1 LHQKNAKHHFKRTKA
16 MHFRRTNLA
25 DIVEICKEILVLQ
38 GYKQTGTHIAKC
50 YVEPLVRTLGVQD
63 ERQFAIES

>member
-1 LHQKNAKHHFKRTKA
+1 MDHKPVRIISLFY
-16 MHFRRTNLA
+16 
-25 DIVEICKEILVLQ
+25 EICKEILVLQ
-38 GYKQTGTHIAKC
+38 GYKQSGIHIAKC

>member
-1 LHQKNAKHHFKRTKA
+1 MDHKPVRIISLFY
-16 MHFRRTNLA
+16 
-25 DIVEICKEILVLQ
+25 EICKEILVLQ
-38 GYKQTGTHIAKC
+38 GYKQPGTHIAKC